1 MHPLETR
8 GSFQSRFELKRTE
21 ITFVLKM
28 QQLTIKT
35 KDILGSRLSLLAFP
49 SAPHCG
55 AISHLPPA
63 KKKKLRAHYSIV
75 AIRAS
80 GPAASKVVISL

>member
-35 KDILGSRLSLLAFP
+35 KDILGSRLSSLAFP

-63 KKKKLRAHYSIV
+63 KKLRAHYSIV

-80 GPAASKVVISL
+80 GK